1 MKPHHRA
8 AALTICSTI
17 LLLPVLGECQIFARV
32 IRNVGG
38 AGMVPMPYSVADSA
52 GNQWS
57 IYPGGWLQLQGGQ
70 PLYSQGGMIQ
80 INGQQPGVRSNQ
92 ARLDEKTGEVV
103 FENLTVNGFTITR
116 RVLVNKEDNY
126 VRYIDIIKNPQ
137 AADQNINVQVQSNL
151 NFGIDQGTPITDPRK
166 KDNTIGFAT
175 SNGNGKAVVE
185 MYAGKGSKL
194 VPNVTYQ
201 QGNTQVQASMQITVP
216 ANKEVA
222 IVHIHGVTAT
232 PEQGT
237 QFVQNFK
244 ESKLLASVPSDLRKS
259 IVNFS
264 GGQGFIGE
272 RELLRG
278 DVFDVVE
285 IRGGDQMRGTIKEPS
300 FKLATFYGDVELPA
314 SRVVGIINVG
324 EFRPRQLLV
333 TTDGEIFGGRLAKET
348 LPLELTTGQLTQIPL
363 SQITRAGY
371 RKRPDEPEEWTF
383 DKPFVSLRTGER
395 VGVEMPT
402 TPIDVVT
409 RYGPLKL
416 DAKNIATIVF
426 QTEEHGVHEIYLTDG
441 SKIAGLVSSPE
452 FEMKLSGGT
461 SSPPSSSATEPAK
474 PPVSTG
480 GQIVHFPSSSISRIQ
495 FSGPPIEA
503 DDSSATLSLTND
515 DTLVGSLT
523 GRLKLDTAF
532 DTLSLDAGQVRKM
545 SRGKDGGATDVQV
558 TLWDQTVVSG
568 QLEDPAV
575 KCALDSGVTISVPV
589 ALIQEYNQPQPTP
602 ASGMVDKIKANVA
615 QLNADDWKTRDRA
628 EAELTAMGPA
638 VVSVLKQLRPSQPP
652 EAQQRIDQILASVS
666 KKK

>member
-1 MKPHHRA
+1 MKLHHRA
-8 AALTICSTI
+8 ALIIGCATIF
-17 LLLPVLGECQIFARV
+17 LLPVLGECQIFGRV
-32 IRNVGG
+32 IRNMGG
-38 AGMVPMPYSVADSA
+38 AGMVPMPYSVPDSA
-52 GNQWS
+52 GNQWM
-57 IYPGGWLQLQGGQ
+57 IYPGGWLQLQGNQ
-70 PLYSQGGMIQ
+70 PLYSQGGMIL

-92 ARLDEKTGEVV
+92 ARLDDKTGEVV
-103 FENLTVNGFTITR
+103 FENLNVSGFNITR
-116 RVLVNKEDNY
+116 RVLVNKEESY
-126 VRYIDIIKNPQ
+126 VRYVDIIKNPQ
-137 AADQNINVQVQSNL
+137 AADQNVNVQVQSNL
-151 NFGIDQGTPITDPRK
+151 NFGIDQGTPIADPRK
-166 KDNTIGFAT
+166 KDNNIGFT
-175 SNGNGKAVVE
+175 TTNGNGKSIVE

-194 VPNVTYQ
+194 APNVTYQ
-201 QGNTQVQASMQITVP
+201 QGNTQVQASLQVTIP
-216 ANKEVA
+216 GNKEVA
-222 IVHIHGVTAT
+222 IVHIHGVTGT

-244 ESKLLASVPSDLRKS
+244 ESKLLASLSSDLRKS

-300 FKLATFYGDVELPA
+300 FKLATFYGNVELPA

-333 TTDGEIFGGRLAKET
+333 TTDGEIFGGRLSKET

-363 SQITRAGY
+363 SQVTRAGY
-371 RKRPDEPEEWTF
+371 RKRADEPEEWTF

-395 VGVEMPT
+395 VGVTMPT
-402 TPIDVVT
+402 IPIDVVT

-452 FEMKLSGGT
+452 FEMKLSGG
-461 SSPPSSSATEPAK
+461 SSPSSTTQPAESSST
-474 PPVSTG
+474 S
-480 GQIVHFPSSSISRIQ
+480 GQVVHFPSSAISRIQ
-495 FSGPPIEA
+495 FTGPPVDA

-515 DTLVGSLT
+515 DTLVGSLA
-523 GRLKLDTAF
+523 GQLKLDTAF
-532 DTLSLDAGQVRKM
+532 DTLTLDAGQIRKM

-575 KCALDSGVTISVPV
+575 KCALDSGVTIQVPV
-589 ALIQEYNQPQPTP
+589 ALIQDYNQPQPTP
-602 ASGMVDKIKANVA
+602 ASGMVDKIKSNVA

-638 VVSVLKQLRPSQPP
+638 VVSVLKQLRPTQPP
-652 EAQQRIDQILASVS
+652 EAQQRIDQILASVA